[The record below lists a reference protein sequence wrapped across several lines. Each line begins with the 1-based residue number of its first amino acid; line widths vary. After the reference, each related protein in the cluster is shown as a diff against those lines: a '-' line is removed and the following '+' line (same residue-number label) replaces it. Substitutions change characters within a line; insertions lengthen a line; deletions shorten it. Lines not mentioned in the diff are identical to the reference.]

1 MSRKEVI
8 IKAIDRRKA
17 CLQTADLDRELLI
30 NFIRE
35 FAEAKRGNQTTL
47 SKATG
52 VPTSTIS
59 NLVKD
64 TGFPPGIEIII
75 VLAEAIVKLETL

>member
-1 MSRKEVI
+1 ESDKE
-8 IKAIDRRKA
+8 A
-17 CLQTADLDRELLI
+17 LTEY
-30 NFIRE
+30 IRE
-35 FAEAKRGNQTTL
+35 FAEAKRGNQAAL

-75 VLAEAIVKLETL
+75 VLAEAIVRLENL